1 MFLDSLVNADAV
13 PVLQAAARFAAQRH
27 QVILGNI
34 ANLATPGYRAKDVS
48 VGAFQEQLREAIDRR
63 RERFGGPRGELEIR
77 STEEV
82 QAAAGSP
89 LSLTVKPR
97 IKGDR
102 LVFHD
107 RNDRD
112 LERAMQDLSE
122 NAAAF
127 RLATDLLRNRMML
140 LESAIRERP

>member
-1 MFLDSLVNADAV
+1 VFLDSLVNADAV

-27 QVILGNI
+27 SVLAGNI
-34 ANLATPGYRAKDVS
+34 ANLTTPGYRARDVS
-48 VGAFQEQLREAIDRR
+48 VRGFQEQLREAVERR
-63 RERFGGPRGELEIR
+63 REEFGGPRGELRIG

-82 QAAAGSP
+82 QASSGSA
-89 LSLTVKPR
+89 LSLKLSPR
-97 IKGDR
+97 AVGDR

-112 LERAMQDLSE
+112 LERAMQDLTE

-127 RLATDLLRNRMML
+127 RLATDLLRNRMSL
-140 LESAIRERP
+140 IESAIRERP